1 MQEKLQ
7 NMKVSLTIRQ
17 TQCDYRVFAT
27 KKKKLIKDGIELI
40 GHLIFAKMNWKELE
54 ADNKWS

>member
-1 MQEKLQ
+1 MMQEKLQ

-27 KKKKLIKDGIELI
+27 KKKKADKRWDWIDRAFNFCKDELV
-40 GHLIFAKMNWKELE
+40 GVG
-54 ADNKWS
+54 SR

>member
-40 GHLIFAKMNWKELE
+40 GHLIFAKMNW
-54 ADNKWS
+54 